1 MDAADLAACLT
12 RALGLSFG
20 VRPILRG
27 IDLTADAGHGIA
39 IVGANGCGKST
50 LVRILAGL
58 AAPTAGA
65 AFVFGED
72 SRRLSAA
79 SRRRIGLLTH
89 QSFLYPNLTARENLE
104 FHSRI
109 RGIDRPRE
117 AAIAALGR
125 VGMSSIADDRVRT
138 VSRGMEQRLA
148 IARATIA
155 DPDLLLLD
163 EPFAAL
169 DRDGAA
175 IVRDLI
181 GDSLKRGAAVI
192 VTAHTVDGLEALG
205 LAPFE
210 LINGK
215 LRSIPAESPQPA
227 QSSQAGGLSLARR
240 TTAGR

>member
-1 MDAADLAACLT
+1 MDTANAVACHT

-27 IDLTADAGHGIA
+27 IDLTAAAGSGLA

-50 LVRILAGL
+50 LLRILAGL

-65 AFVFGED
+65 ALVFGED
-72 SRRLSAA
+72 SRRLSSA

-89 QSFLYPNLTARENLE
+89 QSFLYANLTARENLE
-104 FHSRI
+104 FHARI
-109 RGIDRPRE
+109 HGIGRPLE
-117 AAIAALGR
+117 AAMAALGR
-125 VGMSSIADDRVRT
+125 VGMSSIAEDRVRT

-169 DRDGAA
+169 DPTGAA

-181 GDSLKRGAAVI
+181 GDALKRGAAVI
-192 VTAHTVDGLEALG
+192 VTAHSADGLEALG
-205 LAPFE
+205 LEPFE

-215 LRSIPAESPQPA
+215 LRRIPHEHDELAEA
-227 QSSQAGGLSLARR
+227 QRARR
-240 TTAGR
+240 ATAG